1 MEKSKTEK
9 RGKVRKEKKEKNKER
24 KRDIIMSIYS
34 MLFRSPITLQVSSC
48 DLGGFDRSGSPW

>member
-1 MEKSKTEK
+1 M
-9 RGKVRKEKKEKNKER
+9 NKER
-24 KRDIIMSIYS
+24 NKKLEKKKRKRTKKQRKKEEILMSIYS

>member
-9 RGKVRKEKKEKNKER
+9 RGKVRKEEKEKNKER

-34 MLFRSPITLQVSSC
+34 MLFRSPITLQVRSC